1 MFRSVWYFTSVD
13 GTIKRKHKAKLDA
26 EYILRE
32 FLKRPLACGI
42 VAYYVQTSLDV
53 DDAQRGLVET
63 GLAPTTIEYLNE
75 EQLRELLF
83 NRQMNRGDGLLQK
96 FLEPPDARNNMIRAQ
111 WSPKVCLIERRI
123 NRLNLNDTHY
133 DMYERA
139 VTFEGPDFHSEVT
152 PVRGATLANKVDQI
166 ADAIIQHVAG
176 VTNDRVKITRLALN
190 FKVDYRDRLHFL
202 FASSVRLQGS
212 SRPLEVNT
220 RLQVPEYIHRAQS
233 VSRTAPAVL
242 LRSLVCPTCQEKVHP
257 EMVFEVVYRVIIEFE
272 EQRRNAERQA
282 DSFQEQEE
290 EEVPEAFL
298 RLHPRLTVEE
308 YVELRK
314 ELVFQ
319 QKFAGVCENCY
330 LRFSTA
336 RLGAVQRLLAPELK
350 GGDAAAEKQE
360 LGFLGTENAEAV
372 QLVGTGQ
379 LDPQRLALRR
389 EATRQRILQ
398 RQGMEDSWWEAAEPE
413 TTNPPR
419 SKSCPKLP
427 SWSPNHKG
435 AVLWAPSP
443 VLAHRPR
450 PPAAPAPSGTSLR
463 QALADS
469 PRPQRKPQVRLGA
482 PYLKAIQDFA
492 EQHRHRA
499 CEVLGPHAGAEI
511 AALGGAQADIPQ
523 PEDLEDAEMERC
535 EPSDKEMEENLR
547 SRRRR
552 KGSSLQLLP
561 PAQQGWELFLDT
573 GQATQWCLRT
583 FVKTTLK
590 TFHPNQLQRQGPPE
604 GAEDS
609 GKASELSRG
618 NKVLH
623 NVFSDEECDQL
634 VAASEAMGYTEDAP
648 VSLGRHIRQ
657 NENCV
662 WIADTEMTEEAFQRC
677 LAFLPNGTSKEKG
690 PIGLNARWRFY
701 KYNAGDIFR
710 PHTDGSWPG
719 SGIADGRLVHDM
731 FGDRWSMLTWVLYLN
746 DDFEGGGTRFMLP
759 DGVFNQYTVHQV
771 PATRGSVLCFY
782 HGEHPLSPLHE
793 GEMVTVGT
801 KYIVRSDVLY
811 KL

>member
-1 MFRSVWYFTSVD
+1 MVANMPLACGILQFGEPSFASLRFELIWRKDLLSQQSITLRIPDTIVFKFNCPSVWYFTSVD

-427 SWSPNHKG
+427 SWGPNHKG

-443 VLAHRPR
+443 ALAHRPR

-523 PEDLEDAEMERC
+523 PEDLEDAAMERC
-535 EPSDKEMEENLR
+535 EPSDKEMEEKAAERKFTTASTPSTTRPPSGASAPSSKPPSRPSTRTSSRGAKLSRPSSSPAVGLEHSGRPARPASSPNLR
-547 SRRRR
+547 PSQ
-552 KGSSLQLLP
+552 SPAHAHPHLQHR
-561 PAQQGWELFLDT
+561 A
-573 GQATQWCLRT
+573 
-583 FVKTTLK
+583 
-590 TFHPNQLQRQGPPE
+590 
-604 GAEDS
+604 
-609 GKASELSRG
+609 
-618 NKVLH
+618 KVLRAALAG
-623 NVFSDEECDQL
+623 L
-634 VAASEAMGYTEDAP
+634 VSSEDPFGEIQSP
-648 VSLGRHIRQ
+648 HGPH
-657 NENCV
+657 
-662 WIADTEMTEEAFQRC
+662 EA
-677 LAFLPNGTSKEKG
+677 
-690 PIGLNARWRFY
+690 
-701 KYNAGDIFR
+701 
-710 PHTDGSWPG
+710 
-719 SGIADGRLVHDM
+719 
-731 FGDRWSMLTWVLYLN
+731 
-746 DDFEGGGTRFMLP
+746 
-759 DGVFNQYTVHQV
+759 
-771 PATRGSVLCFY
+771 
-782 HGEHPLSPLHE
+782 
-793 GEMVTVGT
+793 
-801 KYIVRSDVLY
+801 
-811 KL
+811 